1 MVASVSLN
9 QDAEGLKDPLNQS
22 EGFWEAGLLLPLLA
36 PLLNPPG
43 YFSVAAPCS
52 LLRPPVVRLLSQ
64 AVIMCLAKAGG
75 SVSDPRR
82 GPPSCN
88 KWLLWRVSAATDILT
103 TWGTQGPACLLMD
116 QTQQPQLGSFSPWSP
131 PDTDNWP
138 KSPDRARNKRLY

>member
-1 MVASVSLN
+1 MRFAVPGFLGMGLVLGSSLANHFDSGSRLVASVSLN
-9 QDAEGLKDPLNQS
+9 QDAKGLKDPLNQS

-64 AVIMCLAKAGG
+64 VVIMCLAKAGG
-75 SVSDPRR
+75 SVSGPRR

-88 KWLLWRVSAATDILT
+88 KYV
-103 TWGTQGPACLLMD
+103 
-116 QTQQPQLGSFSPWSP
+116 
-131 PDTDNWP
+131 
-138 KSPDRARNKRLY
+138 NKVLVHLQAY